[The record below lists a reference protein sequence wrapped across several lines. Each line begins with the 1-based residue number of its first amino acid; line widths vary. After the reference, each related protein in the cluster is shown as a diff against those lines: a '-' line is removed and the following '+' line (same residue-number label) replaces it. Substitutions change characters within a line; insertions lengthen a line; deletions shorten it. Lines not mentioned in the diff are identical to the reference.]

1 MRALSLHP
9 DVVVVTSSVWQTS
22 ATLVRGPGEQP
33 ESICIDSPI
42 LPVELDALGNLAESG
57 AFDVRGLLA
66 THSDWDHVLG
76 RLAFPDAAVGLDERS
91 AARLTARI
99 GEPQRRLREFD
110 AEWYLERG
118 APLALGELQP
128 LPVPGRLDLGEHQ
141 VDVHDGAGHTGDGM
155 VLWIPWAQTLI
166 VGDYLSPVE
175 LPSWDETGS
184 RAMYREALE
193 RLALL
198 VPQAR
203 WVVAGHGGPVGRE
216 DALRI
221 LDEDRDYLESGT
233 PPSRGARSAN
243 RRQHETNLAS
253 WDRTATPIPALSEL
267 DLPGPPAAGPVDGLS
282 DAIDTSD
289 PSISVKPPQIDGLC
303 ASCAGHHLTVK

>member
-33 ESICIDSPI
+33 ESVCVDAPL
-42 LPVELDALGNLAESG
+42 LPVELEALRGLAENGS
-57 AFDVRGLLA
+57 FDVRGLLA
-66 THSDWDHVLG
+66 THADWDHVLG
-76 RLAFPDAAVGLDERS
+76 PLAFPDAAMGVDERS
-91 AARLTARI
+91 AARLTGRI

-110 AEWYLERG
+110 AEWYVQRP

-128 LPVPGRLDLGEHQ
+128 LPVPGRLELGEQQ
-141 VDVHDGAGHTGDGM
+141 VDVLDGAGHTGDGM
-155 VLWIPWAQTLI
+155 VLWLPWAQTLI

-184 RAMYREALE
+184 RQAYREALE
-193 RLALL
+193 RLASV

-216 DALRI
+216 EALKI

-233 PPSRGARSAN
+233 PPSRGARTAS
-243 RRQHETNLAS
+243 RRQHEANLAA
-253 WDRTATPIPALSEL
+253 WDRAAVALPRLVATP
-267 DLPGPPAAGPVDGLS
+267 LPGPPGAANAPDETLDHPQV
-282 DAIDTSD
+282 
-289 PSISVKPPQIDGLC
+289 VVNPPQSG
-303 ASCAGHHLTVK
+303 SFGEST

>member
-33 ESICIDSPI
+33 ESVCVDSPV
-42 LPVELDALGNLAESG
+42 LPVELEALRGLAENG
-57 AFDVRGLLA
+57 GFDVRGLLA
-66 THSDWDHVLG
+66 THADWDHVLG
-76 RLAFPDAAVGLDERS
+76 RLAFPDAAMGVDERS
-91 AARLTARI
+91 AARLTGRI

-110 AEWYLERG
+110 AEWYVERP

-128 LPVPGRLDLGEHQ
+128 LPVPGRLELGEQ
-141 VDVHDGAGHTGDGM
+141 QAEVHDGAGHTGDGL
-155 VLWIPWAQTLI
+155 VLWLPWAQTLI
-166 VGDYLSPVE
+166 VGDYLSPAE

-184 RAMYREALE
+184 RQAYREALD
-193 RLALL
+193 RLASL

-221 LDEDRDYLESGT
+221 LDEDRDYLESGE
-233 PPSRGARSAN
+233 PPSRGSRALS
-243 RRQHETNLAS
+243 RRQHEANLVA
-253 WDRTATPIPALSEL
+253 WDRAAEALPEPVETP
-267 DLPGPPAAGPVDGLS
+267 LPGPPGADFGTFETLDHPQVV
-282 DAIDTSD
+282 
-289 PSISVKPPQIDGLC
+289 VKPPQSGGFDDP
-303 ASCAGHHLTVK
+303 A

>member
-33 ESICIDSPI
+33 ESMCVDSPV
-42 LPVELDALGNLAESG
+42 LPVELDALRGLAENG
-57 AFDVRGLLA
+57 GFDVMGLLA
-66 THSDWDHVLG
+66 THADWDHVLG

-110 AEWYLERG
+110 AEWYVERPS
-118 APLALGELQP
+118 PLALGELQP
-128 LPVPGRLDLGEHQ
+128 LPVPGRLDLGEQ
-141 VDVHDGAGHTGDGM
+141 QIDVHDGAGHTGDGL
-155 VLWIPWAQTLI
+155 VLWLPWAQVLI

-184 RAMYREALE
+184 REAYAAALD
-193 RLALL
+193 RLAGL
-198 VPQAR
+198 VPEAR

-216 DALRI
+216 DALRV
-221 LDEDRDYLESGT
+221 LDEDRDYLESGV
-233 PPSRGARSAN
+233 PPTRGSRAAN
-243 RRQHETNLAS
+243 RRQHAANEAV
-253 WDRTATPIPALSEL
+253 WDRPAAPIPALADLE
-267 DLPGPPAAGPVDGLS
+267 LPGPPQHVADG
-282 DAIDTSD
+282 DAEAPETGVGLPLD
-289 PSISVKPPQIDGLC
+289 VKPPQNG
-303 ASCAGHHLTVK
+303 